1 MDEQTKATQTPE
13 TGADG
18 GSTGTNT
25 DAKDNK
31 PTIEDLMAELAKER
45 ANSAKMKASFD
56 KASSDVATLKK
67 QLREKQT
74 SDELEA
80 EKELE
85 QKEYIA
91 SLERRIK
98 HSEAQNRYIAMGMDE
113 AMAKDTADAELDGDM
128 DTVIANCNKNKES
141 AIKKAEAEW
150 LASRPQANSGSG
162 TSQITKEQFS
172 KMSMAERSKLYN
184 ENREEYER
192 LLRS

>member
-1 MDEQTKATQTPE
+1 
-13 TGADG
+13 
-18 GSTGTNT
+18 
-25 DAKDNK
+25 
-31 PTIEDLMAELAKER
+31 
-45 ANSAKMKASFD
+45 
-56 KASSDVATLKK
+56 
-67 QLREKQT
+67 
-74 SDELEA
+74 
-80 EKELE
+80 
-85 QKEYIA
+85 
-91 SLERRIK
+91 
-98 HSEAQNRYIAMGMDE
+98 MDE

-162 TSQITKEQFS
+162 ATQITKEQFS